1 MFSSRQYHSSLQSA
15 LDDRYRFEAC
25 QDLGCFSDWSSE
37 ESEDDMGANDCPNC
51 QQLSYPIDETEGVIR
66 EGVRNMC
73 LDCIYAE
80 HDAKADTAAKQT
92 SCDLCSKVIEEDE
105 PEVEASLHLC
115 PKTRTIDRE
124 QKASTLTTATL
135 CCHCYETCERNDD
148 VLKVVNTCS

>member
-1 MFSSRQYHSSLQSA
+1 MFSSRQYHSSLQSD
-15 LDDRYRFEAC
+15 LEQRYAWQEY
-25 QDLGCFSDWSSE
+25 WSSSDE
-37 ESEDDMGANDCPNC
+37 EDDSTASNCPRC

-80 HDAKADTAAKQT
+80 DDAKAATAAKQT

-124 QKASTLTTATL
+124 RKASTLTTATL
-135 CCHCYETCERNDD
+135 CCRCYEMCQDD
-148 VLKVVNTCS
+148 VLKVLNTCS

>member
-25 QDLGCFSDWSSE
+25 QDLGAFSDWSSDE
-37 ESEDDMGANDCPNC
+37 EDDSAATDCPNC
-51 QQLSYPIDETEGVIR
+51 QQRSYPIDETEGVIR

-80 HDAKADTAAKQT
+80 DDAKAATVAKQT
-92 SCDLCSKVIEEDE
+92 SCDLCSKVIEDDE

-124 QKASTLTTATL
+124 RKASTLTTATL
-135 CCHCYETCERNDD
+135 CCRCYETCQDD
-148 VLKVVNTCS
+148 VLKVLNTCS